1 MPKRKNFN
9 DLEKDEVIR
18 YLLAGSTAGVLRR
31 GAYKDAG
38 EKFGCYW
45 TKYDQQYKA
54 EVANPQLANRRKGNS
69 GQKGVDAEE
78 LRVRLRDIPLNDRT
92 TQRRLAAALGI
103 PYSTLFD
110 NLKKLGLRAHSNALK
125 PLLTNEGKIA
135 RLRWVL
141 RWVQSPAASGYSTK
155 VLHDFGNFVHVDEKW
170 FYLFKDGQRF
180 YLYDDEIPPVR
191 KVQSKRFITKV
202 MFLAAVAR
210 PRWNTA
216 TNLTP

>member
-9 DLEKDEVIR
+9 DSEKDEVIR

-45 TKYDQQYKA
+45 TKYDQQHKA
-54 EVANPQLANRRKGNS
+54 GVANPQLANRRKGNN

-103 PYSTLFD
+103 P
-110 NLKKLGLRAHSNALK
+110 
-125 PLLTNEGKIA
+125 
-135 RLRWVL
+135 
-141 RWVQSPAASGYSTK
+141 
-155 VLHDFGNFVHVDEKW
+155 
-170 FYLFKDGQRF
+170 
-180 YLYDDEIPPVR
+180 
-191 KVQSKRFITKV
+191 
-202 MFLAAVAR
+202 
-210 PRWNTA
+210 
-216 TNLTP
+216 